1 MSISENVI
9 ADYGEMI
16 EINGEPQ
23 KGFISAVNA
32 SDGDKFAMPLPA
44 GVNNG
49 ERYRLITSA
58 LSPEVSQSVTCGGRE
73 YVILRVEPV
82 HIFGAFSHN
91 ECIMRLK
98 GGAGDV

>member
-1 MSISENVI
+1 MSISANVI
-9 ADYGEMI
+9 ANYGEI
-16 EINGEPQ
+16 ITIGGTAA

-44 GVNNG
+44 GVNNS

-58 LSPEVSQSVTCGGRE
+58 LSPEVSMSVTCGGRE

-82 HIFGAFSHN
+82 HIFGTFSHN